1 MTHPLLEIT
10 NVAKSFPGV
19 RALDDVS
26 FTLRHGEV
34 LTLAGENGAG
44 KSTLLGILGGSLAPD
59 VGSVTVEG
67 VRREEYSPRQALAD
81 GVMIAHQEPA
91 IVPQLTVEQ
100 NLLLGKTTAERRAAA
115 AAVEGALADVE
126 AMGFPLDCRTRLSRL
141 SPAQRHALT
150 IAKAFAFGAK
160 IVALDEPTTSMLEHN
175 VAAVLDQVR
184 RLAAERDI
192 GVIFV
197 SHKMPE
203 VMAVS
208 DRVVVLRDGRV
219 GFESAIADTTTDEIV
234 RNMVG
239 RELLSFRR
247 EHPVRDDAPV
257 LFTATSITRPDS
269 PESNDIAVRAGEVVG
284 IAGLVGSGRTEL
296 LRAIVRADPGCGG
309 TTTIDGKPTRIHSPN
324 GSRDAGIAFIP
335 EDRKRQGLALQ
346 MPAYANIAL
355 TAAPD
360 LVGRGPLVNVRRQ
373 VAVASE
379 IGTTLALKPGNVRL
393 RARQYSGGNQQKL
406 VIAKWLRRGSRVFLF
421 DEPTKGV
428 DVGGKAE
435 IYGLIDK
442 LAAAGNAVVVVSSDL
457 PEIISLSD
465 RVLVMRNGRF
475 ISEHVDD
482 DINEQSLVAS
492 AMGIAKGTP

>member
-1 MTHPLLEIT
+1 MKPALLEFS

-59 VGSVTVEG
+59 HGSVIIDG
-67 VRREEYSPRQALAD
+67 VRRDEYSPRQALAD

-100 NLLLGKTTAERRAAA
+100 NLLLGKTAAERRAATT
-115 AAVEGALADVE
+115 AVDGALADVA
-126 AMGFPLDCRTRLSRL
+126 AMGFPLDRGTRLSRL
-141 SPAQRHALT
+141 SPAQRHAMT
-150 IAKAFAFGAK
+150 IAKAFASGAK

-175 VAAVLDQVR
+175 VEAVLDRVR
-184 RLAAERDI
+184 HLAHERDI

-219 GFESAIADTTTDEIV
+219 GYESLIADTSTEEIV

-247 EHPVRDDAPV
+247 AHPVPPDAPV
-257 LFTATSITRPDS
+257 VFSATGVTRPHS
-269 PESNDIAVRAGEVVG
+269 AASNDIAVRAGEVVG
-284 IAGLVGSGRTEL
+284 IAGLVGSGRTEF
-296 LRAIVRADPGCGG
+296 LRALVHADPGCHG
-309 TTTIDGKPTRIHSPN
+309 TITIDGKPVQFHNPN
-324 GSRDAGIAFIP
+324 GSRDARIAFIP

-373 VAVASE
+373 IAVSTE
-379 IGTTLALKPGNVRL
+379 IGKSLGLRPANVRL
-393 RARQYSGGNQQKL
+393 RARQFSGGNQQKI
-406 VIAKWLRRGSRVFLF
+406 VIAKWLRRGSKVFLF

-435 IYGLIDK
+435 IYGLIDE
-442 LAAAGNAVVVVSSDL
+442 LAAAGNAIIVVSSDL

-465 RVLVMRNGRF
+465 RVLVMRNDRF
-475 ISEHVDD
+475 ISEHVGD